1 MSSPPFV
8 VLQVPHA
15 LYLRALGRWCCRR
28 PSLQRRKVG
37 RGEEKGAAAV
47 EWTLGSALYSPCGY
61 KGRLLMA
68 VNFTL

>member
-1 MSSPPFV
+1 M
-8 VLQVPHA
+8 
-15 LYLRALGRWCCRR
+15 
-28 PSLQRRKVG
+28 G

-68 VNFTL
+68 VNFAL